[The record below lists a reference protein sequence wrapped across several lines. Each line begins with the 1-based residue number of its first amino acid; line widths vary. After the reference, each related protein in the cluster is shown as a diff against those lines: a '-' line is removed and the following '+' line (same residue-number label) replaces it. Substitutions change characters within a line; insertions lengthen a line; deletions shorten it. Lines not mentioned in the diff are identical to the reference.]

1 MIKLQT
7 CGSLSKIKIWKD
19 AIGIDCNKKKKFC
32 VLQKK
37 VLSFGPNRTVEVRLN
52 SSAKPKVRSVT
63 NVQIIHAI
71 LNIEKHTVL
80 MRKIGGVFSDLVL
93 FFERIPSMNYEWKY
107 ESYGLL
113 QRRQQHL
120 CTTSAPATMR
130 A

>member
-1 MIKLQT
+1 MRVIKQ
-7 CGSLSKIKIWKD
+7 
-19 AIGIDCNKKKKFC
+19 NKNVKGCHRYEKKFC

-93 FFERIPSMNYEWKY
+93 FCERIPSMNYE
-107 ESYGLL
+107 
-113 QRRQQHL
+113 
-120 CTTSAPATMR
+120 
-130 A
+130 